1 MITWQF
7 SILCVK
13 VMPDFKAV
21 VVSSGSVFSYDCRCL
36 ALWIRPLKGS
46 VGLAFD
52 TFFSHDISLQH
63 SLGLARYTVARFHTY
78 MSPEVLPILAKPRL
92 LKANLAQKIRP
103 VTNVL
108 FRKKWFYWG
117 VHRAHISAFLTVH
130 DTLFMIKFQFRC
142 RHIHAH
148 FLNLPNLVSG
158 TLCNSLGTVLF
169 RNIIS

>member
-13 VMPDFKAV
+13 VMPDFRAV
-21 VVSSGSVFSYDCRCL
+21 SYDWRCL

-52 TFFSHDISLQH
+52 TFFSHNISLQH
-63 SLGLARYTVARFHTY
+63 SLGLVRYTVARFHTF
-78 MSPEVLPILAKPRL
+78 MPPEVLPILAKPRL
-92 LKANLAQKIRP
+92 LKGNLAQKIRP

-108 FRKKWFYWG
+108 FRKKLFYWG

-130 DTLFMIKFQFRC
+130 DTLFMIKFRC

-148 FLNLPNLVSG
+148 FPNLVSG